1 MAARV
6 PARLTPQQ
14 GRRFGVTVGGAFLV
28 FAALAW
34 WRGSVILT
42 PVLTT
47 LGAALALAGLIIP
60 THLGP
65 VERAWMALA
74 HAISRVTTPIVMAV
88 MYFVAITPT
97 AAMRRGFGGNPLVH
111 GADATGFWKS
121 RPPGSRRSRSMERQ
135 F

>member
-6 PARLTPQQ
+6 PARLTAGQ
-14 GRRFGVTVGGAFLV
+14 GRRFGLTVGGAFIV
-28 FAALAW
+28 LASVMW
-34 WRGSVILT
+34 WRDH
-42 PVLTT
+42 PWAATT
-47 LGAALALAGLIIP
+47 LGSLGGALALAGLAVP

-88 MYFVAITPT
+88 MYFIVLTPVGLLRRVVAT
-97 AAMRRGFGGNPLVH
+97 NPLVH
-111 GADATGFWKS
+111 EDTAAGFW
-121 RPPGSRRSRSMERQ
+121 RPRPAGRRRSASMERQ